1 MKKLIL
7 ASVSAVAMLGLA
19 ACSDSTDST
28 TTQSTNPPAETTTP
42 PAASP
47 DMTPDTGTGGDMQP
61 ADPAQPADPMQPAQ

>member
-47 DMTPDTGTGGDMQP
+47 DTGTGGEMQP